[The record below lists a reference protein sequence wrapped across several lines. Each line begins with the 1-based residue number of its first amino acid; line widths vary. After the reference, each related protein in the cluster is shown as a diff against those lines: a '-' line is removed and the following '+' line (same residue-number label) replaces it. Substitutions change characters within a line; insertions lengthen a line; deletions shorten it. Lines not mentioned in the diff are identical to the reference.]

1 MKKVLSLV
9 CGAMLAGM
17 PLFAQESQVKNNW
30 QNGSLDQDGVYGAE
44 IDRALDFLKGK
55 KAKHRPVVALIGA
68 GIDLEHEALKDNL
81 WTNPKEKADGK
92 DNDKNGLVDDIHG
105 WNFIGG
111 KDGSVMERSM
121 MEGDREWLRLKDK
134 YADLIFDG
142 KDFYKYE
149 NGNRVKVAPPANKA
163 EYDYFVQLR
172 NNRDSQLASVYAG
185 LIFSNEICRYGKI
198 FFDRMRQIFPGKEK
212 YSYEDFKAA
221 NPVES
226 IDIKRDS
233 LEALAYAMIG
243 MYLNMNEGMA
253 KQRGKKLDD
262 LSFFLDYYENKKNLL
277 KAQESWEK
285 TWNNFGD
292 DHRREIVG
300 DDPYDI
306 NDRAYGNNVHLL
318 SNSGGGTMAAGVI
331 AGKKGV
337 DGRNNP
343 ICENAEIMALNVIN
357 TAGEPCLKD
366 MALAIRYAVE
376 HGADVIL
383 CGLRQTVYPAAQRAW
398 VEESLKLAE
407 EKGVLVIFTV
417 TEYSVNLGEYTFY
430 PNRDMTT
437 PGLTN
442 LMVVAPSDEK
452 GNPFLKS
459 DFGDKEVDLFA
470 PANNIFSTYVGD
482 AYQIGNGAFI
492 SGAVVAGVAAL
503 IKAYY
508 PSLTGSQIRTLL
520 NENVTSREGV
530 EVEKMFFAGRDLKQD
545 VYLFDELCLSK
556 GIVNAYKAVVA
567 ADALAKQ
574 RGGARR

>member
-1 MKKVLSLV
+1 
-9 CGAMLAGM
+9 
-17 PLFAQESQVKNNW
+17 
-30 QNGSLDQDGVYGAE
+30 
-44 IDRALDFLKGK
+44 
-55 KAKHRPVVALIGA
+55 
-68 GIDLEHEALKDNL
+68 
-81 WTNPKEKADGK
+81 
-92 DNDKNGLVDDIHG
+92 
-105 WNFIGG
+105 
-111 KDGSVMERSM
+111 
-121 MEGDREWLRLKDK
+121 
-134 YADLIFDG
+134 
-142 KDFYKYE
+142 
-149 NGNRVKVAPPANKA
+149 
-163 EYDYFVQLR
+163 
-172 NNRDSQLASVYAG
+172 
-185 LIFSNEICRYGKI
+185 
-198 FFDRMRQIFPGKEK
+198 
-212 YSYEDFKAA
+212 
-221 NPVES
+221 
-226 IDIKRDS
+226 
-233 LEALAYAMIG
+233 MIG

-253 KQRGKKLDD
+253 KQRGKNLDD

-277 KAQESWEK
+277 KAQETWEK
-285 TWNNFGD
+285 TWNNLGD

-331 AGKKGV
+331 AGKRGV

-417 TEYSVNLGEYTFY
+417 TEYSVDLGEYTFY
-430 PNRDMTT
+430 PNRDMIT

-482 AYQIGNGAFI
+482 AYQIGSGAFI

-530 EVEKMFFAGRDLKQD
+530 EVEKMFFAGRNLKQD

-567 ADALAKQ
+567 ADALVK
-574 RGGARR
+574 

>member
-30 QNGSLDQDGVYGAE
+30 QNGSLEQDGVYGAE

-149 NGNRVKVAPPANKA
+149 NGNRVKLTPPSNKA
-163 EYDYFVQLR
+163 EYDYFMNLLR
-172 NNRDSQLASVYAG
+172 EQNSRLGSTYSGY
-185 LIFSNEICRYGKI
+185 IFANEFCRYGKI
-198 FFDRMRQIFPGKEK
+198 FFDRVRQMFPGKEK
-212 YSYEDFKAA
+212 YSYEDFKVA
-221 NPVES
+221 NPVKS
-226 IDIKRDS
+226 IDIKKDS
-233 LEALAYAMIG
+233 LAAIAYTMINMHIGLYDG
-243 MYLNMNEGMA
+243 ML
-253 KQRGKKLDD
+253 KQQGKQLDD
-262 LSFFLDYYENKKNLL
+262 LSFFFDYYENKKNLL
-277 KAQESWEK
+277 KAQESWK
-285 TWNNFGD
+285 TAWNNFGD
-292 DHRREIVG
+292 DGRREIVG

-306 NDRAYGNNVHLL
+306 NDRVYGNNVHLL
-318 SNSGGGTMAAGVI
+318 SNSTGGTLAAGVI
-331 AGKKGV
+331 AGKRGV
-337 DGRNNP
+337 EGRNNP
-343 ICENAEIMALNVIN
+343 ICENAEIMTLNVIN

-417 TEYSVNLGEYTFY
+417 TEYSVDLGEYTFY

-442 LMVVAPSDEK
+442 FMVVAPSDEK

-459 DFGDKEVDLFA
+459 DFGNEEVDLFA
-470 PANNIFSTYVGD
+470 PGCNVFSTYMGD
-482 AYQIGNGAFI
+482 AYRAGSGAFV

-508 PSLTGSQIRTLL
+508 PSLTGSQIRALL

-530 EVEKMFFAGRDLKQD
+530 EVEKMFLSGRDLKQD
-545 VYLFDELCLSK
+545 VYLFDELCLSG

-574 RGGARR
+574 GGGARR